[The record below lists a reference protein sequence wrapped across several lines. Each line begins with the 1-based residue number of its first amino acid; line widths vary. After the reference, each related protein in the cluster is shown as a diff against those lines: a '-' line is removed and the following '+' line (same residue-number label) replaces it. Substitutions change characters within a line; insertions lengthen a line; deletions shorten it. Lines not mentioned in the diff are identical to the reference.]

1 MLAVAVDEARRHGLP
16 PPVAF
21 SLRYP
26 GTEGTD
32 ESDWQELV
40 VRHLGVEEWEKFD
53 IPTGAGELLGPP
65 VLGSLAEDGLLWSP
79 AVHTMVCWLPTLR
92 GMTVL
97 TGEGGDEILGAQRVT
112 PLRAALSAVRHD
124 PRRALDRRLLR
135 RALEPLQ
142 PAAARRKRWA
152 SGAGDLLSWL
162 RPPVREQALHEV
174 GVAATRQ
181 PLSWRAAVRSEPRR
195 AAVRRGEV
203 ARRMVAGR
211 WGVRLVD
218 PLHDPTFVEAL
229 ARQGGLLGWSGRDAA
244 MQRLFHGLLPDAVLY
259 RRSKAYFNRAYF
271 GPESR
276 EAARGLTA
284 DIHPEWV
291 DQDRLRQMWQA
302 DLVDA
307 GVTALAQAAYLD
319 ANGLS
324 RTGLRPAS

>member
-1 MLAVAVDEARRHGLP
+1 VLAVAVDEARRHGLP
-16 PPVAF
+16 LPVAF
-21 SLRYP
+21 SLLYP
-26 GTEGTD
+26 GAEGTN
-32 ESDWQELV
+32 EGDWQELV
-40 VRHLGVEEWEKFD
+40 VRHLGVEDWEKFHVP
-53 IPTGAGELLGPP
+53 PTAGELLGPS
-65 VLGSLAEDGLLWSP
+65 VLGSVTDHGLLWSP
-79 AVHTMVCWLPTLR
+79 AVHTMVCWLPSLR

-112 PLRAALSAVRHD
+112 PLRAALSTVRHD

-142 PAAARRKRWA
+142 PVAVRRKRWA
-152 SGAGDLLSWL
+152 SNVSDLWSWL
-162 RPPVREQALHEV
+162 RPSAREQALHDV

-181 PLSWRAAVRSEPRR
+181 PLAWRAAVRSEPRR

-211 WGVRLVD
+211 WAVRLVD
-218 PLHDPTFVEAL
+218 PLHDPAFVESF

-244 MQRLFHGLLPDAVLY
+244 MHRLFHGLLPDAVLY
-259 RRSKAYFNRAYF
+259 RRSKAYFNRVYF

-276 EAARGLTA
+276 EVARGLTA
-284 DIHPEWV
+284 DVHPEWV
-291 DQDRLRQMWQA
+291 DQDRLRHMWQA

-324 RTGLRPAS
+324 RAGSRPAS